1 MSRNETEMEKTIS
14 VNEWLALLGIPSNL
28 LGHTY
33 FKYLIETIDKDKLN
47 QYNYTEL
54 YREAANAVIDGSPAR
69 AERAL
74 RHAVESSWLR
84 IPRKL
89 KLRLFGNTLDLNKT
103 PCVSQYIASIIH
115 GYNEYKHNDIEFF
128 YD

>member
-1 MSRNETEMEKTIS
+1 MGRNETEMEKTIS
-14 VNEWLALLGIPSNL
+14 VNEWLAVLGVPSNL

-33 FKYLIETIDKDKLN
+33 LKYLIDTIDKDKIS

-54 YREAANAVIDGSPAR
+54 YNEATNAIEDSTSAR

-89 KLRLFGNTLDLNKT
+89 KLRLFGTTLDLNKT

-115 GYNEYKHNDIEFF
+115 GYHEYKHNDIEFF